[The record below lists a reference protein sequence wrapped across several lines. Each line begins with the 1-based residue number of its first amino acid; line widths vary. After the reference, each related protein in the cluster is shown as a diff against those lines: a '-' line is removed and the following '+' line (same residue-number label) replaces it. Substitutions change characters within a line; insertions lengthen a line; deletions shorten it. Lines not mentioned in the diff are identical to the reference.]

1 MQLNAGF
8 HNPSLDGSD
17 LQTETSE
24 EQSQRE
30 TEI

>member
-1 MQLNAGF
+1 MLLDTGF
-8 HNPSLDGSD
+8 HNSPLAGSD